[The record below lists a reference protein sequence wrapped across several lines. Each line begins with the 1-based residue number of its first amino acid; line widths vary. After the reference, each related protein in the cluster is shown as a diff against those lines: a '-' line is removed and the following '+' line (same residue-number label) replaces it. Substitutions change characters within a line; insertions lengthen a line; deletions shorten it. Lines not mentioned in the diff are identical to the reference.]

1 MEEEEEK
8 EEEKEV
14 PSRGGESG
22 VSHKR
27 TLVCYCLSR
36 GGYVVCVCSFL
47 VSCFLHLVL
56 RTVSVEALAG
66 GLFFM
71 FFSRGKNVARGMRGH
86 IRGVS

>member
-36 GGYVVCVCSFL
+36 GGYVVCVF
-47 VSCFLHLVL
+47 VSCFL
-56 RTVSVEALAG
+56 
-66 GLFFM
+66 FFAFSFAYGVGRGFGRWS
-71 FFSRGKNVARGMRGH
+71 FFHVFFAREKCCSWNARAHPGC
-86 IRGVS
+86 